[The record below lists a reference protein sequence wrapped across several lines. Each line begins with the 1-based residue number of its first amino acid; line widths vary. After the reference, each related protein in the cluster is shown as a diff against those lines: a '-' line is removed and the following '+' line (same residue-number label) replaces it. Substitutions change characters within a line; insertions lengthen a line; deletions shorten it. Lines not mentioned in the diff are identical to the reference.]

1 MWRTIKWWLWF
12 GALNFLIFLVFNQ
25 VLSIFI
31 QKDEEE
37 LALGIQAVILGGL
50 YSGRYL
56 ANLWTHLEARAQ
68 NQLILGICAL
78 MIFIIFLL
86 AVTFSHLISH
96 FQPSTFIFFC
106 IVFFFLWINIGVL
119 AKLIEHQINN
129 KIKVAELNAAN
140 SKTELQLLQSQL
152 SPHFLF
158 NTLNNLYGL
167 SLTEHEK
174 IPGLLLKLS
183 ELLRY
188 SVYNTHELYVALR
201 DEIAY
206 LNNYIAFE
214 KIRLGGRLKL
224 SCDIETV
231 ENKSLKIA
239 PMLLI
244 VFVENAFK
252 HAKNTQDE
260 EIFIDISLKVW
271 ENSVLFSVK
280 NSHFKSNPNT
290 ELVEDSSGFGL
301 LSVRKRLALLYP
313 KTHHLNISETP
324 REYLVKLMLELK

>member
-12 GALNFLIFLVFNQ
+12 GGLNFLFFVA
-25 VLSIFI
+25 LSMLLHTFI
-31 QKDEEE
+31 HKDEEE
-37 LALGIQAVILGGL
+37 LAFGTQLVVLGGL
-50 YSGRYL
+50 YAGRYL
-56 ANLWTHLEARAQ
+56 ANLWIHLNARTQ
-68 NQLILGICAL
+68 NQLLLGLSAL
-78 MIFIIFLL
+78 IIFVIFML
-86 AVTFSHLISH
+86 VVIFSHLIQR
-96 FQPSTFIFFC
+96 FEAAAFVFFC
-106 IVFFFLWINIGVL
+106 ILFLMLWVNIGVFV
-119 AKLIEHQINN
+119 KLIEHQI
-129 KIKVAELNAAN
+129 KHRIQTAELNAAN
-140 SKTELQLLQSQL
+140 TKSELQLLQSQL

-201 DEIAY
+201 DEIDY

-224 SCDIETV
+224 SCDIEAI

-280 NSHFKSNPNT
+280 NSHSKSNPNT